1 MSQLLRR
8 MSEQEK
14 LTLFA
19 LAEFRP
25 LVDDCGFN
33 EPFVVKENWI
43 TRIDYLVSVLFPH
56 LPAGPLLG

>member
-33 EPFVVKENWI
+33 EPFVVKENW
-43 TRIDYLVSVLFPH
+43 
-56 LPAGPLLG
+56 